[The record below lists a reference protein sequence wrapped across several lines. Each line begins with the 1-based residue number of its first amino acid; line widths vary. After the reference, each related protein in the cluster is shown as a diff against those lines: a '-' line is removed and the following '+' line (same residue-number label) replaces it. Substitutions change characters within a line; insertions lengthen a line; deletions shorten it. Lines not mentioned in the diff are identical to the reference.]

1 MHKTEYNFEHLGKRV
16 YVTTVPNWLTYAVRE
31 GICLLKPPMTGK
43 IIGSTSLG
51 DKIAVEFD
59 RPIWDP
65 TLNSSDITISGTHF
79 TTDCNGKGKRGHC
92 AYFMPI
98 HVQKFESNPS
108 MRDGFDKVE
117 SCIKN
122 RSLLLLIN

>member
-16 YVTTVPNWLTYAVRE
+16 YVTTVPNWLTNAVRQ

-59 RPIWDP
+59 NRIWNTGNAEDAIV
-65 TLNSSDITISGTHF
+65 NSTHF
-79 TTDCNGKGKRGHC
+79 TTTCNGKGKRGHC

-117 SCIKN
+117 SCIQN
-122 RSLLLLIN
+122 RALLLLIK